1 MAAEDSFIVLVL
13 GLSCVARVARQKV
26 GSASS
31 VPVGH
36 SLASACRCG
45 AGTLLVLSSS
55 HGTGVVWLISAVSR
69 VCAAACRQARDGLR
83 QVPRSVSGAHGSG
96 RRRLREM
103 PPSS

>member
-31 VPVGH
+31 VPVGPQP
-36 SLASACRCG
+36 SLSRSGLRDALASG
-45 AGTLLVLSSS
+45 AIKL
-55 HGTGVVWLISAVSR
+55 VSR

>member
-36 SLASACRCG
+36 SLASAGQGCG
-45 AGTLLVLSSS
+45 DALASGAIKL
-55 HGTGVVWLISAVSR
+55 VSR
-69 VCAAACRQARDGLR
+69 VCAAACQQARDGLR